1 MKNTVATFR
10 AQKGKSKLTMVTAY
24 DALTARA
31 VDECGIHAI
40 LVGDSLGMVVLG
52 LDDTLGV
59 TLDDMLHHCRSVARG
74 AKNALLVC
82 DMPFLTYQVNKV
94 ETVHNAGRLIQ
105 DGHAHAVKL
114 EGGVDFADDVRAL
127 TRASIPVMGHIGLTP
142 QSVLSFGGFKVQG
155 KSVAAAQK
163 IVDDARAIQDAGAF
177 SIVLEGIPA
186 RLGAWIT
193 KDLEIPTIGIGAGA
207 DCDGQVLVVQDL
219 LGITEHSPK
228 FVKRYAELGE
238 TMRNAFQAYKQ
249 DVEAGKFPESSHF
262 YTAEAEEDI
271 IAHLK

>member
-1 MKNTVATFR
+1 
-10 AQKGKSKLTMVTAY
+10 MVTAY
-24 DALTARA
+24 DAMTARY

-52 LDDTLGV
+52 LDDTLSV
-59 TLDDMLHHCRSVARG
+59 TLDDMIHHCKAVARG
-74 AKNALLVC
+74 TRNALLVC
-82 DMPFLTYQVNKV
+82 DMPFMTYHVNTD
-94 ETVHNAGRLIQ
+94 ETVRNAGRLIQ
-105 DGHAHAVKL
+105 EARAHAVKL
-114 EGGVDFADDVRAL
+114 EGGVDFAGEVRAL

-155 KSVAAAQK
+155 KSIAAAQK

-186 RLGAWIT
+186 RLGGWIT
-193 KDLEIPTIGIGAGA
+193 KNLEIPTIGIGAGP

-219 LGITEHSPK
+219 LGITERSPK
-228 FVKRYAELGE
+228 FVKRYGDVGSA
-238 TMRNAFQAYKQ
+238 MKQAFCAYKE
-249 DVEAGKFPESSHF
+249 DVQAGQFPDASYS
-262 YTAEAEEDI
+262 YNVEAEEEI